1 MKEGPTICIW
11 WKKRC
16 IFDWFCLHLSFCHY
30 IQSSKVNSLKENS
43 NVLLY
48 LCVCSYHFLRKCF
61 IFAVKF
67 FLTLIPWFLQH
78 KQGVSNQKWLVTSGC
93 VIQNEFWFICFQN
106 SEMSILYKSWD
117 HFLWLFGLPCT
128 LIWQFCFA
136 FSTNISPD
144 SIVLVTALITNNTL
158 LQLNVIRWTSEFLS
172 ATLKLIE
179 YFVDSILTIE
189 ILRLKPLMKG
199 RTFKKRY

>member
-1 MKEGPTICIW
+1 MKN
-11 WKKRC
+11 
-16 IFDWFCLHLSFCHY
+16 D
-30 IQSSKVNSLKENS
+30 
-43 NVLLY
+43 
-48 LCVCSYHFLRKCF
+48 
-61 IFAVKF
+61 
-67 FLTLIPWFLQH
+67 
-78 KQGVSNQKWLVTSGC
+78 LVHTSGC
-93 VIQNEFWFICFQN
+93 VIQNEFWFICFQIFMVKD
-106 SEMSILYKSWD
+106 SEISILYKSWD

-144 SIVLVTALITNNTL
+144 SIILGTALITNNTL

-199 RTFKKRY
+199 KTPRNRY